1 MSRKPKTNRKAK
13 DGGRRDRP
21 KSIDALLLKLGRAD
35 LVTALRSKYA
45 GQIGLA
51 AILLAR
57 REVADLAD
65 RLDRI
70 LREALTR
77 IEQHAADPP
86 TRPRPG
92 A

>member
-1 MSRKPKTNRKAK
+1 MNRKPKTRKAR
-13 DGGRRDRP
+13 DGRRDRAR
-21 KSIDALLLKLGRAD
+21 SIEALLLKLGRTD
-35 LVTALRSKYA
+35 LVTAMKSGYGA
-45 GQIGLA
+45 SIGIA

-57 REVADLAD
+57 KELRDTAD

-70 LREALTR
+70 LGDALAR

-86 TRPRPG
+86 RPRPG